1 MNFVDGKIEKDKNL
15 VISHGVLDQ
24 VGHRYIKEEDFGRL
38 VSIVTKKNE
47 VFFVST
53 KGEFSEKIKRL
64 NYLVSYYKKNLARG
78 VLPYPFTQDSVKHFF
93 KQYPNF
99 NNIIIFPSFTP
110 QQVIETVKSNV
121 LFPTGITRYIV
132 KGRVLNI
139 DVPLSLFNDKKSL
152 KEQNEMFDKY
162 ILQKK
167 YRIYEEAT
175 ISFE

>member
-1 MNFVDGKIEKDKNL
+1 MVP
-15 VISHGVLDQ
+15 S
-24 VGHRYIKEEDFGRL
+24 RYSWPPPHWEPGLFSVKSAEFEGRFYPL
-38 VSIVTKKNE
+38 SY
-47 VFFVST
+47 S
-53 KGEFSEKIKRL
+53 GLYPWL